1 MVRNSKRCR
10 RTAAPALMALVF
22 MAGSGL
28 RGAGGAEAPH
38 TCRKIVL
45 TGEVSAGNEWK
56 TGFGEGWVFRV
67 LPIPREKAAAGV
79 GGWDLVVDRL
89 DPAGFPDALLV
100 ANPPYNLINSREV
113 GTSFGLRAQDAIGW
127 NPRHFHFM
135 TNRSDFRQA
144 QKAYLFLN
152 RNGELGGQA
161 HDAASGRKQ
170 KALHRAMER
179 FEKLARDSLPGEFRI
194 LDARLTPGAAKAQPY
209 AANWAFQSAKTPHTD
224 EVPAGGAATPLG
236 SLQWMQFSVTLW
248 VPGSWRAP
256 KNIQQPPMPC
266 PQ

>member
-1 MVRNSKRCR
+1 M
-10 RTAAPALMALVF
+10 P
-22 MAGSGL
+22 
-28 RGAGGAEAPH
+28 APH
-38 TCRKIVL
+38 SCRKIVL

-79 GGWDLVVDRL
+79 GGWDLVVDRQ

-135 TNRSDFRQA
+135 TNKGAFRQA
-144 QKAYLFLN
+144 QKLYLYLN
-152 RNGELGGQA
+152 HNGELGGNTKGSA
-161 HDAASGRKQ
+161 RGRKQ
-170 KALHRAMER
+170 KALERTMQR
-179 FEKLARDSLPGEFRI
+179 FEKLARESSPGEFHI

-209 AANWAFQSAKTPHTD
+209 AANWAFQSASTPHTD
-224 EVPAGGAATPLG
+224 EVPAGGTATPLG

-266 PQ
+266 PN